1 MLGIMGFV
9 SAAQVE
15 GSVPALAGKIS
26 HYDGQVMAPFSAG
39 DVSLP
44 YVSEM
49 LSFPSFPLN
58 SFW

>member
-44 YVSEM
+44 YVAGM
-49 LSFPSFPLN
+49 LERVGTLY
-58 SFW
+58 